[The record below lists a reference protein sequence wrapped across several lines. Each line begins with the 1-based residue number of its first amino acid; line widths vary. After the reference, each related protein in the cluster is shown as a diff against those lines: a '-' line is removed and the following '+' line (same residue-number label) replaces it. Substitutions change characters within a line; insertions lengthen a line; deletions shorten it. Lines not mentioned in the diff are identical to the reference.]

1 MISSIL
7 KAAGLITLLFGA
19 WVFFTMQSGK
29 DTWTGRLIDRA
40 SNLKT
45 VSISIDNLTGEKK
58 QPELTSG
65 NYVAA
70 NSARAGEKDA
80 TQTEDNG
87 GNRNKSI
94 VQIRESASAN
104 LEGKAEDVKNE
115 KAGLLPKTGHKENLP
130 TDDSDKLFNAKTILP
145 EDPEERITAA
155 GEKRAP
161 ARGTRMTALN
171 TSKGRFDTD
180 AKEPTD
186 EQLQSAQ
193 KRLAESIIKLETTIN
208 DFWRR

>member
-19 WVFFTMQSGK
+19 WILFTLQSGK
-29 DTWTGRLIDRA
+29 DTGAGRLIDKA
-40 SNLKT
+40 SNLKAF
-45 VSISIDNLTGEKK
+45 SIFTNDSTGEKK

-87 GNRNKSI
+87 GNRSKAIAQTWKS
-94 VQIRESASAN
+94 VSAN
-104 LEGKAEDVKNE
+104 REGKAKDVKNE
-115 KAGLLPKTGHKENLP
+115 KAGFLAKAGHKENSSK
-130 TDDSDKLFNAKTILP
+130 DDIDNLFNTKTILP
-145 EDPEERITAA
+145 EKSAVQ
-155 GEKRAP
+155 
-161 ARGTRMTALN
+161 
-171 TSKGRFDTD
+171 
-180 AKEPTD
+180 EPTD

-193 KRLAESIIKLETTIN
+193 KRLTESILKLETVIS

>member
-19 WVFFTMQSGK
+19 WVLFTMQSGK

-70 NSARAGEKDA
+70 NSATSGEKDA

-94 VQIRESASAN
+94 VQTRESADVD
-104 LEGKAEDVKNE
+104 LEGKTENMKNQ
-115 KAGLLPKTGHKENLP
+115 KAGLLAKAGHKENSS
-130 TDDSDKLFNAKTILP
+130 TNDSDKLFNTKTILP
-145 EDPEERITAA
+145 EE
-155 GEKRAP
+155 P
-161 ARGTRMTALN
+161 AVQ
-171 TSKGRFDTD
+171 
-180 AKEPTD
+180 EPTD

-208 DFWRR
+208 GFWRR